1 MTNFIVYVEQLEY
14 EEYEV
19 VVEAKSIKSV
29 EEEWE
34 PIRVEYLEFPATIS
48 TTGPGPQPTAA
59 RSFPVRSPP
68 AAWRLTSRSHLH
80 HLFFVDRFLWSCGY
94 VPFAAPAAG
103 FAMSCDPFP
112 FVKILRR

>member
-34 PIRVEYLEFPATIS
+34 EISNVVDEYCYNDATEYLDDDGTIFR
-48 TTGPGPQPTAA
+48 TEIKLVLGTQE
-59 RSFPVRSPP
+59 RKKL
-68 AAWRLTSRSHLH
+68 W
-80 HLFFVDRFLWSCGY
+80 VDDYEVVS
-94 VPFAAPAAG
+94 V
-103 FAMSCDPFP
+103 
-112 FVKILRR
+112 VKVDEAEYDHE

>member
-34 PIRVEYLEFPATIS
+34 GISNVVDEYCYNDSTEDLDDDGTIFR
-48 TTGPGPQPTAA
+48 TEIKLVLGTQE
-59 RSFPVRSPP
+59 RKKL
-68 AAWRLTSRSHLH
+68 W
-80 HLFFVDRFLWSCGY
+80 VDDYEVVS
-94 VPFAAPAAG
+94 V
-103 FAMSCDPFP
+103 
-112 FVKILRR
+112 VKVDEGEYDHE

>member
-34 PIRVEYLEFPATIS
+34 GISNVVDEYCYNEATEYLDDDGTIFRAEIKIVLG
-48 TTGPGPQPTAA
+48 TQE
-59 RSFPVRSPP
+59 RKKL
-68 AAWRLTSRSHLH
+68 W
-80 HLFFVDRFLWSCGY
+80 VDDYEVVS
-94 VPFAAPAAG
+94 V
-103 FAMSCDPFP
+103 
-112 FVKILRR
+112 VKVDEGEYDHE

>member
-34 PIRVEYLEFPATIS
+34 GISNVVDEYCYNDATEYLDADGTIFR
-48 TTGPGPQPTAA
+48 TEIKLVLGTQE
-59 RSFPVRSPP
+59 RKNL
-68 AAWRLTSRSHLH
+68 W
-80 HLFFVDRFLWSCGY
+80 VDDYEVVS
-94 VPFAAPAAG
+94 V
-103 FAMSCDPFP
+103 
-112 FVKILRR
+112 VKVDEGEYDDE

>member
-34 PIRVEYLEFPATIS
+34 EISNVVDEYCYNDATEYLDDDGTIFR
-48 TTGPGPQPTAA
+48 TKIKLVLGTQE
-59 RSFPVRSPP
+59 RKKL
-68 AAWRLTSRSHLH
+68 W
-80 HLFFVDRFLWSCGY
+80 VDDYEVVS
-94 VPFAAPAAG
+94 V
-103 FAMSCDPFP
+103 
-112 FVKILRR
+112 VKVDEGEYDHE